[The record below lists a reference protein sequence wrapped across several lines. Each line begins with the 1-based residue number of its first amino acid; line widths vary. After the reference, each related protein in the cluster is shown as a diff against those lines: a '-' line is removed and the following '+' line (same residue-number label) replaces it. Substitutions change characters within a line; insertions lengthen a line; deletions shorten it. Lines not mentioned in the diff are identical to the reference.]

1 MERNHDAYV
10 SPLST
15 RYASAEMQHVFSENF
30 KFRTWRRLWI
40 ALAKAEKA
48 LGLDITD
55 EQIAELE
62 AHKDDINYAVA
73 EERERLVRHD
83 VMSHVYAYGQQCPKA
98 AGIIH
103 LGATSCYVGDNTD
116 VIILREASKIVL
128 KKAAQ
133 VVKNLAAFAEK
144 YKAMPC
150 LGYTHLQ
157 PAQLTTVGKRATL
170 WMYELCQDIDNLQFQ
185 LDRLLLLGSKGTT
198 GTQASFMELFEG
210 DEEKIH
216 KMEELIAKDLD
227 FPGCV
232 PVSGQTYSRKV
243 DSFFLNALSG
253 IAQSA
258 YKFANDLR
266 ILQSFEEMEEPF
278 EKNQI
283 GSSAMP
289 YKRNPMRSERICA
302 LARYVI
308 VDSLNPAITAGT
320 QWFERTLDDSAN
332 KRISVAEAFLAV
344 DAILNI
350 YMNVTSGLVVYDK
363 VVERRVMEK
372 LPFMATEDIMM
383 ESVKRGG
390 NRQELHEALRVHS
403 HAAAAKVKLEGG
415 ANDLIDRI
423 DLDPAFPLTREE
435 IVSHLEPAKY
445 IGRCPSQVDEFLTE
459 VARPIIDKYCGE
471 EITAELKV

>member
-1 MERNHDAYV
+1 MKNRDAYI
-10 SPLST
+10 SPFST
-15 RYASAEMQHVFSENF
+15 RYASEEMQHVFSETF
-30 KFRTWRRLWI
+30 KFRTWRCLWI
-40 ALAKAEKA
+40 SLAKAEKDV
-48 LGLDITD
+48 GLDISD

-62 AHKDDINYAVA
+62 AFRDDVNFEVA
-73 EERERLVRHD
+73 EEREKLVRHD
-83 VMSHVYAYGQQCPKA
+83 VMSHIYAYGRQCPKA

-128 KKAAQ
+128 KKCAQ
-133 VVKNLAAFAEK
+133 VLRNLKAFANE
-144 YKAMPC
+144 YKALPC
-150 LGYTHLQ
+150 LAYTHLQ

-170 WMYELCQDIDNLQFQ
+170 WMYELSQDIENLEFQ
-185 LDRLLLLGSKGTT
+185 LSKLKLLGQKGTT
-198 GTQASFMELFEG
+198 GTQASFMELFDG
-210 DEEKIH
+210 DEEKI
-216 KMEELIAKDLD
+216 KRLEQMIASDMGFD
-227 FPGCV
+227 SCV

-243 DSFFLNALSG
+243 DSYFLSALSG

-308 VDSLNPAITAGT
+308 IDSINPGMTAGT

-350 YMNVTSGLVVYDK
+350 YINVTAGLVVYDK
-363 VVERRVMEK
+363 VVTRRVMEK
-372 LPFMATEDIMM
+372 LPFMATENIMM
-383 ESVKRGG
+383 ESVRRGG

-423 DLDPAFPLTREE
+423 AADDAFPLTKDE
-435 IVSHLEPAKY
+435 ILSQLDPKKY
-445 IGRCPSQVDEFLTE
+445 TGRSESQVVEFLSD
-459 VARPIIDKYCGE
+459 VIDPILERYAE